1 MLKGFGFM
9 LALIGS
15 TMLDGAGWIAGLIVC
30 AAGAAMM
37 LIPAMKEVFGW
48 TAS

>member
-9 LALIGS
+9 LALVGS

-37 LIPAMKEVFGW
+37 LFPAMKGVL
-48 TAS
+48 

>member
-37 LIPAMKEVFGW
+37 LFPAIKGVF
-48 TAS
+48 

>member
-15 TMLDGAGWIAGLIVC
+15 TMLDGSGWVCGLIVC
-30 AAGAAMM
+30 AIGAMM
-37 LIPAMKEVFGW
+37 MLLPMGRRERWIV
-48 TAS
+48 